1 MTDTDHTR
9 EAPAQGRL
17 GRLTNVWKLLSLA
30 RPPQRRS
37 LILAIACGVMAS
49 LADIASLALL
59 KPALGAVGVNSADA
73 ARTSLAMFIIAAM
86 VASIFR
92 LMAIRQTVSAQ
103 YGMASTLAVDSFER
117 LQKQDYSAFL
127 KDGASLGFA
136 AFDRLYM
143 LTFQVLAPTIAA
155 MTAAC
160 SILVLLAGLSVIEPW
175 AGLFFAVLVAAVVG
189 AMGHWRGARATKGL
203 SPLANLR
210 SRILFESRS
219 GFRDIFL
226 TNGQDRLV
234 SDFAAI
240 DRELCDRQG
249 AGVIAAQSAR
259 HTLELAGFAV
269 ALAGL
274 GAMSLSGAGGAGM
287 VPALGIL
294 ALAGFRLLPHL
305 ATLRSAAQMIANH
318 GEVTRDV
325 LALLFADLPASVRGG
340 SHIPSGPIRL
350 QKVTVRRE
358 GRPDPLRDLSLDIP
372 KGARIGVSGGSGAG
386 KSTLLDVLA
395 GAIIPD
401 AGTVLIGGAP
411 LDRASGLA
419 WRERIGFVSQNP
431 LLLGGNLRDA
441 VVFPDRPAE
450 VDPARF
456 DEAVR
461 LAGVDTMAAQFAEG
475 LDTPVGEVVEQ
486 LSGGQRQRLALAHAL
501 YRARDLLLLDEAT
514 GQLDTASE
522 LELIAT
528 IEALPH
534 DLTIV
539 LVSHRP
545 AMFRCCDTVYELRQG
560 KLHEVA
566 PPKGAKLAQ
575 RRKPVSVSD

>member
-1 MTDTDHTR
+1 MTDTDHTS
-9 EAPAQGRL
+9 EAPAHGRL
-17 GRLTNVWKLLSLA
+17 GELTSIWKLLSLA

-37 LILAIACGVMAS
+37 LAMAIACGVMAS

-59 KPALGAVGVNSADA
+59 KPAIGAVGVNSADSA
-73 ARTSLAMFIIAAM
+73 QTSLALFIIAAM

-92 LMAIRQTVSAQ
+92 LAAIRQTVSAQ
-103 YGMASTLAVDSFER
+103 YGMASTLAVESFER

-127 KDGASLGFA
+127 NDGASLGFA

-143 LTFQVLAPTIAA
+143 LSFQVLAPTFAA
-155 MTAAC
+155 LTAAC
-160 SILVLLAGLSVIEPW
+160 SIMVLLVGLFLIEPW
-175 AGLFFAVLVAAVVG
+175 AALFFAVLVVAVVG
-189 AMGHWRGARATKGL
+189 AMGRLRGARATKEL
-203 SPLANLR
+203 SRLANQR

-226 TNGQDRLV
+226 TNGQDRMV
-234 SDFAAI
+234 NDFAAI

-274 GAMSLSGAGGAGM
+274 GAMLLSGAGRVGM

-305 ATLRSAAQMIANH
+305 ATLRSAAQMISNH

-325 LALLFADLPASVRGG
+325 LAFLFADLPESAQG
-340 SHIPSGPIRL
+340 SSQIPCGPIRL
-350 QKVTVRRE
+350 QQVTVRRE
-358 GRPDPLRDLSLDIP
+358 GRPHPLRELSLDIP
-372 KGARIGVSGGSGAG
+372 KGARIGVSGSSGAG

-401 AGTVLIGGAP
+401 AGTVLIAGAP
-411 LDRASGLA
+411 LDQAAGRA

-450 VDPARF
+450 VDRARF
-456 DEAVR
+456 NDAIR
-461 LAGVDTMAAQFAEG
+461 LAGLDTMAAQFVRG
-475 LDTPVGEVVEQ
+475 LETSVGEVIEQ

-528 IEALPH
+528 IEALPR

-560 KLHEVA
+560 QLHEIA
-566 PPKGAKLAQ
+566 SAQAAKSAG
-575 RRKPVSVSD
+575 